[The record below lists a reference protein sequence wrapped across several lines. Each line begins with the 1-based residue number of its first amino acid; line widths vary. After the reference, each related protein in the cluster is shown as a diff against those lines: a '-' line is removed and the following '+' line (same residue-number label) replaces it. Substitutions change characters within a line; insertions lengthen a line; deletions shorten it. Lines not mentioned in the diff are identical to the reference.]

1 MSLMVADLSYL
12 GFCSKPDQ
20 VEKSRIKPGVE
31 LDAFCCSA
39 ERMAQAESKKIPK
52 SVEASTHPRPVATIF
67 RGGGMGGEGK
77 GVRTSR
83 TGTK

>member
-1 MSLMVADLSYL
+1 MAASSANNMSLMVADLSYL

-39 ERMAQAESKKIPK
+39 ERMAQAESKKDPK
-52 SVEASTHPRPVATIF
+52 EC
-67 RGGGMGGEGK
+67 
-77 GVRTSR
+77 
-83 TGTK
+83 